1 MNLLEGTARPSTLY
15 FGDCLDVM
23 QQWDPGQ
30 ADLIYLDP
38 PFNSKTKYNILFGS
52 KTDGR
57 SAQFMAFD
65 DTWQW
70 DAAAADRVSRLK
82 GMKARPVHAAIAG
95 LELQLG
101 DSGMLAYLSYMVERL
116 LQCHRMLKSNGTI
129 YLHCDPSAS
138 HYLKVVMDGVF
149 GAQNFLNEI
158 IWCYRGGGVPKNAFA
173 RKHDV
178 ILRYSKNGNV
188 HFERQYVPY
197 SEASTAL
204 VEKRGGIS
212 IDNRKR
218 DLDRGAAMPDWWTD
232 INSLQTWSPERL
244 GYPTQKPTVLLER
257 IIKASSREGDLVL
270 DPFCGCGTTMVAA
283 ERLKRKWIGIDIS
296 SFAVE
301 SVMRRR
307 LKKYGYRVRTEG
319 IPVDLAGATDL
330 ARSKPFKFETW
341 AVFQV
346 PGMVPNTK
354 QVGDKGIDGVGTLLF
369 PADDGRDGV
378 IAQVKSGHTSPGHL
392 REFLYNVNKDAN
404 NAACGVFITL
414 AASQVSEPMRRDAK
428 AQGTYRIE
436 GSAREYPRVQFWHL
450 DEWFDHDKDPR
461 FLPDLPPM
469 KDPFTGK
476 EMHRTLYEQ
485 ELRS

>member
-82 GMKARPVHAAIAG
+82 GMKARPVHAAVAG

-116 LQCHRMLKSNGTI
+116 LQCHRMLNSNGTI

-244 GYPTQKPTVLLER
+244 GYPTQKPTVLIER
-257 IIKASSREGDLVL
+257 IIKASSREGELVL

-283 ERLKRKWIGIDIS
+283 ERLKRKWVGIDIS

-307 LKKYGYRVRTEG
+307 LPRVHYACRQPGQRTHEARCEGPGNIPNRGQRQG
-319 IPVDLAGATDL
+319 IP
-330 ARSKPFKFETW
+330 ARSILAPRRVVRSRQGPT
-341 AVFQV
+341 
-346 PGMVPNTK
+346 
-354 QVGDKGIDGVGTLLF
+354 I
-369 PADDGRDGV
+369 
-378 IAQVKSGHTSPGHL
+378 SP
-392 REFLYNVNKDAN
+392 
-404 NAACGVFITL
+404 
-414 AASQVSEPMRRDAK
+414 
-428 AQGTYRIE
+428 
-436 GSAREYPRVQFWHL
+436 
-450 DEWFDHDKDPR
+450 
-461 FLPDLPPM
+461 
-469 KDPFTGK
+469 
-476 EMHRTLYEQ
+476 
-485 ELRS
+485 